1 MNHKIFDFECKERGL
16 RAKQTR
22 MGQSLCWLVVISL
35 TVSWL
40 FPLGFGFGGPDLS
53 EAARI
58 KDIASIEGVREN
70 QLIGY
75 GLIVGL
81 DRTGDSVVGGQ
92 FTAQAIISMLNTM
105 GINLKINPIQLLTR
119 NTASVMVTAKLPP
132 FARPGMKLDVQVSSM
147 ANAKSLK
154 GGTLLLT
161 PLKAANQQVYAV
173 AQGPIST
180 SGFTAGGGGTS
191 VTKNQQSG
199 GIVPGGAI
207 VERAVPIDMN
217 TWDTFSLTMHQADFT
232 TALRVSEVINR
243 HLGDGLASAVSSGQV
258 QVAVPDRFQGKIVQM
273 IAAVEGLNVA
283 VDVSAKVVVNERTG
297 TIVMGE
303 HVRLA
308 SMAISHGDL
317 TINIQTR
324 FNVSQPEAPVFIGRG
339 GLGPGR
345 PVVTPDVET
354 DIGRGG
360 RGSGRTEVTPGVG
373 RGGRGPG
380 RTVVTPDVDTE
391 VKEGDGRVI
400 QIDGSVTLGDLVKAL
415 NSLGVTPLDLVA
427 VLTAAKAAGA
437 LQADLELI

>member
-1 MNHKIFDFECKERGL
+1 LD
-16 RAKQTR
+16 AKQTKLE
-22 MGQSLCWLVVISL
+22 QSFCWLVVISL

-40 FPLGFGFGGPDLS
+40 FPLGYGFGGPDLS

-58 KDIASIEGVREN
+58 KDIASIEGVRDN

-92 FTAQAIISMLNTM
+92 FTAQAIISMLNSM
-105 GINLKINPIQLLTR
+105 GINLKIDPIQLLTR

-132 FARPGMKLDVQVSSM
+132 FARPGMKLDVQVSSL

-161 PLKAANQQVYAV
+161 PLKAPNQQVYAV

-180 SGFTAGGGGTS
+180 SGFEAGGGGS
-191 VTKNQQSG
+191 GVKVNQQSG

-207 VERAVPIDMN
+207 VERAVPMDMN
-217 TWDTFSLTMHQADFT
+217 AWDNFSLTMHQADFT
-232 TALRVSEVINR
+232 TALRVSEVINA

-258 QVAVPDRFQGKIVQM
+258 QVAVPERFQGKIVQM
-273 IAAVEGLNVA
+273 IAAVEGLDVH

-317 TINIQTR
+317 TINIKTQ
-324 FNVSQPEAPVFIGRG
+324 FNVSQPEAPAFLGRG
-339 GLGPGR
+339 AR
-345 PVVTPDVET
+345 T
-354 DIGRGG
+354 GG
-360 RGSGRTEVTPGVG
+360 K
-373 RGGRGPG
+373 
-380 RTVVTPDVDTE
+380 TVVTPDVDTE
-391 VKEGDGRVI
+391 VNEGDGRVI

-437 LQADLELI
+437 LQAELELI

>member
-1 MNHKIFDFECKERGL
+1 MT
-16 RAKQTR
+16 A
-22 MGQSLCWLVVISL
+22 SS
-35 TVSWL
+35 L
-40 FPLGFGFGGPDLS
+40 FPLGFGFGGPDIS
-53 EAARI
+53 AAARI
-58 KDIASIEGVREN
+58 KDIASIEGVRDN

-105 GINLKINPIQLLTR
+105 GINLKIDPIQLLTR

-132 FARPGMKLDVQVSSM
+132 FARPGMKLDVQVSSL

-180 SGFTAGGGGTS
+180 SGFAAGGGGS
-191 VTKNQQSG
+191 GVKVNQQSG
-199 GIVPGGAI
+199 GIVAGGAI

-217 TWDTFSLTMHQADFT
+217 TWDKFSLTMHQADFT
-232 TALRVSEVINR
+232 TALRVSEVINT
-243 HLGDGLASAVSSGQV
+243 HLGEGLASAVSSGQI
-258 QVAVPDRFQGKIVQM
+258 QVAVPERFQGKIVQM
-273 IAAVEGLNVA
+273 IAAVEGLDVH

-297 TIVMGE
+297 TIVMGQ

-317 TINIQTR
+317 TINIKTN
-324 FNVSQPEAPVFIGRG
+324 FNVSQPEAPAFLGRG
-339 GLGPGR
+339 AR
-345 PVVTPDVET
+345 T
-354 DIGRGG
+354 GG
-360 RGSGRTEVTPGVG
+360 K
-373 RGGRGPG
+373 
-380 RTVVTPDVDTE
+380 TVVTPDVDTE
-391 VKEGDGRVI
+391 VDQGNGRVI

-437 LQADLELI
+437 LQADLEFI

>member
-1 MNHKIFDFECKERGL
+1 MGNTDFQLVNTFLRGRRKRVNRKIFDLEWKKRGL
-16 RAKQTR
+16 GPKQAR
-22 MGQSLCWLVVISL
+22 LRQSLCWLVVMSL

-40 FPLGFGFGGPDLS
+40 FPLGLGLGGPDVS

-58 KDIASIEGVREN
+58 KDIASIEGVRDN

-75 GLIVGL
+75 GLVVGL

-105 GINLKINPIQLLTR
+105 GINLKIDPIQLLTR

-132 FARPGMKLDVQVSSM
+132 FARPGMKLDIQVSSM

-180 SGFTAGGGGTS
+180 SGFSAGGGGTS

-217 TWDTFSLTMHQADFT
+217 AWDKFSLTMHQADFT
-232 TALRVSEVINR
+232 TALRVSEVING

-258 QVAVPDRFQGKIVQM
+258 QVAVPERFQGKIVQM
-273 IAAVEGLNVA
+273 IAAVEGLDVH

-303 HVRLA
+303 NVRLA

-317 TINIQTR
+317 TIKIQTQ
-324 FNVSQPEAPVFIGRG
+324 FNVSQPEAPAF
-339 GLGPGR
+339 L
-345 PVVTPDVET
+345 
-354 DIGRGG
+354 G
-360 RGSGRTEVTPGVG
+360 RGSRPA
-373 RGGRGPG
+373 G

-391 VKEGDGRVI
+391 FDEGDGRVI
-400 QIDGSVTLGDLVKAL
+400 QVDGSVTLGDLVKAL

>member
-1 MNHKIFDFECKERGL
+1 MIRRSSLISAKERLPQTGSSWGL
-16 RAKQTR
+16 QWGMR
-22 MGQSLCWLVVISL
+22 LVL
-35 TVSWL
+35 TTAWFMVSAVTL
-40 FPLGFGFGGPDLS
+40 IPS
-53 EAARI
+53 AEIQAARI

-70 QLIGY
+70 QLVGY

-105 GINLKINPIQLLTR
+105 GINLKIDPIQLLTR

-173 AQGPIST
+173 AQGPLST
-180 SGFTAGGGGTS
+180 SGFEAGTGGTT
-191 VTKNQQSG
+191 VVKNQQSG
-199 GIVPGGAI
+199 GIIPGGAI
-207 VERAVPIDMN
+207 VERAVDLEIN
-217 TWDTFSLTMHQADFT
+217 SWEKFSLTMHQADFI
-232 TALRVSEVINR
+232 TALRVSEAINA
-243 HLGDGLASAVSSGQV
+243 HLGEGVASAISSGQI
-258 QVAVPDRFQGKIVQM
+258 QVGIPERFQGKIVQM
-273 IAAVEGLNVA
+273 IAAVEGLDVNV
-283 VDVSAKVVVNERTG
+283 DIRAKVVVNERTG

-317 TINIQTR
+317 TIKVGTQY
-324 FNVSQPEAPVFIGRG
+324 NVSQPEAPGFIGRG
-339 GLGPGR
+339 G
-345 PVVTPDVET
+345 
-354 DIGRGG
+354 
-360 RGSGRTEVTPGVG
+360 SSA
-373 RGGRGPG
+373 G
-380 RTVVTPDVDTE
+380 RTVVTPDVTTDVQE
-391 VKEGDGRVI
+391 EEGRVI
-400 QIDGSVTLGDLVKAL
+400 QIDSSVTLGDLVKAL

>member
-1 MNHKIFDFECKERGL
+1 MVNSKIFDFEWKEPDL
-16 RAKQTR
+16 SAKQTR
-22 MGQSLCWLVVISL
+22 LRTSLCWLVVISL

-58 KDIASIEGVREN
+58 KDIASIEGVRDN

-75 GLIVGL
+75 GLVVGL

-105 GINLKINPIQLLTR
+105 GISLRIDPIQLLTR

-180 SGFTAGGGGTS
+180 SGFKAGGSGTS

-207 VERAVPIDMN
+207 VEKAVPIDMN
-217 TWDTFSLTMHQADFT
+217 AWDTFSLTMHQADFT
-232 TALRVSEVINR
+232 TALRVSEVING
-243 HLGDGLASAVSSGQV
+243 HLGDGLASAVNSGQI

-273 IAAVEGLNVA
+273 IAAVEGLSVNV
-283 VDVSAKVVVNERTG
+283 DMSAKVVVNERTG

-303 HVRLA
+303 NVRLA
-308 SMAISHGDL
+308 SMAISHGNL
-317 TINIQTR
+317 TIKIQTQ
-324 FNVSQPEAPVFIGRG
+324 FNVSQPEAPAFIGRG
-339 GLGPGR
+339 RRGPGR
-345 PVVTPDVET
+345 AVVTPDVET
-354 DIGRGG
+354 DIARGRRGPGRTLVTPDAGRGL
-360 RGSGRTEVTPGVG
+360 
-373 RGGRGPG
+373 G
-380 RTVVTPDVDTE
+380 RTVVTPDVETDVE
-391 VKEGDGRVI
+391 EEDSRVI
-400 QIDGSVTLGDLVKAL
+400 QVDGSVTLGDLVKAL

>member
-1 MNHKIFDFECKERGL
+1 MRGRGIQRMNSACWFVVV
-16 RAKQTR
+16 
-22 MGQSLCWLVVISL
+22 SLMASW
-35 TVSWL
+35 VS
-40 FPLGFGFGGPDLS
+40 PLGFGLVAPATS

-58 KDIASIEGVREN
+58 KDITSIEGVRDN

-105 GINLKINPIQLLTR
+105 GINLKIDPIQLLTR

-132 FARPGMKLDVQVSSM
+132 FARPGMRLDVQVSSL

-161 PLKAANQQVYAV
+161 PLKAANQLVYAV

-180 SGFTAGGGGTS
+180 SGFEAGASGTRVS
-191 VTKNQQSG
+191 KNQQSG

-207 VERAVPIDMN
+207 VERAVPISMN
-217 TWDTFSLTMHQADFT
+217 EWDTFSLTMHHADFT
-232 TALRVSEVINR
+232 TALRVSEFINA
-243 HLGDGLASAVSSGQV
+243 HVGKGLASAVSSGQV
-258 QVAVPDRFQGKIVQM
+258 RVSVPERFRGDIVKM
-273 IAAVEGLNVA
+273 IAAVEVLNVN

-308 SMAISHGDL
+308 SMAISHGNL
-317 TINIQTR
+317 TIKIQTE
-324 FNVSQPEAPVFIGRG
+324 FNVSQPEAPGF
-339 GLGPGR
+339 
-345 PVVTPDVET
+345 
-354 DIGRGG
+354 IGRGG
-360 RGSGRTEVTPGVG
+360 RGAGK
-373 RGGRGPG
+373 
-380 RTVVTPDVDTE
+380 TVVTPDVDTD
-391 VKEGDGRVI
+391 VKEEKSRVI
-400 QIDGSVTLGDLVKAL
+400 QVDGSVTLGDLVKAL
-415 NSLGVTPLDLVA
+415 NSVGVTPRDLVA

-437 LQADLELI
+437 LQAELELI

>member
-1 MNHKIFDFECKERGL
+1 MIRPASFRNRRKTSSNFV
-16 RAKQTR
+16 RAWFSR
-22 MGQSLCWLVVISL
+22 WNVVLVLIGGWLMVSAGSL
-35 TVSWL
+35 TI
-40 FPLGFGFGGPDLS
+40 PEDIQ
-53 EAARI
+53 AARI

-70 QLIGY
+70 QLVGY

-105 GINLKINPIQLLTR
+105 GLKLNIDPIQLLTR

-161 PLKAANQQVYAV
+161 PLKAANQLVYAV
-173 AQGPIST
+173 AQGPLST
-180 SGFTAGGGGTS
+180 SGFEAGTGGTT

-199 GIVPGGAI
+199 GIIPGGAI
-207 VERAVPIDMN
+207 VERAVDLDMQS
-217 TWDTFSLTMHQADFT
+217 WEKFSLTMHQADFI
-232 TALRVSEVINR
+232 TALRVSETINT
-243 HLGDGLASAVSSGQV
+243 HLGDGVATAVSSGQI
-258 QVAVPDRFQGKIVQM
+258 QVAVPEQFKGNIVQM
-273 IAAVEGLNVA
+273 IAAVEGLDVN
-283 VDVSAKVVVNERTG
+283 VDVLAKVVVNERTG

-317 TINIQTR
+317 TIKIGTQ
-324 FNVSQPEAPVFIGRG
+324 FNVSQPEAPAF
-339 GLGPGR
+339 
-345 PVVTPDVET
+345 
-354 DIGRGG
+354 IGRGG
-360 RGSGRTEVTPGVG
+360 RGAGK
-373 RGGRGPG
+373 
-380 RTVVTPDVDTE
+380 TVVTPDVQTDVQE
-391 VKEGDGRVI
+391 EEGRVI
-400 QIDGSVTLGDLVKAL
+400 QVDSSVTLGDLVKAL

>member
-1 MNHKIFDFECKERGL
+1 VNGENFRFKFKDFVL
-16 RAKQTR
+16 IAKQTQLSR
-22 MGQSLCWLVVISL
+22 FVCWFILISM
-35 TVSWL
+35 TASSL
-40 FPLGFGFGGPDLS
+40 FPLGFGFGGPDIS
-53 EAARI
+53 AAARI
-58 KDIASIEGVREN
+58 KDIASIEGVRDN

-105 GINLKINPIQLLTR
+105 GINLKIDPIQLLTR

-132 FARPGMKLDVQVSSM
+132 FARPGMKLDVQVSSL

-180 SGFTAGGGGTS
+180 SGFAAGGGGS
-191 VTKNQQSG
+191 GVKVNQQSG
-199 GIVPGGAI
+199 GIVAGGAI

-217 TWDTFSLTMHQADFT
+217 TWDKFSLTMHQADFT
-232 TALRVSEVINR
+232 TALRVSEVINT
-243 HLGDGLASAVSSGQV
+243 HLGEGLASAVSSGQI
-258 QVAVPDRFQGKIVQM
+258 QVAVPERFQGKIVQM
-273 IAAVEGLNVA
+273 IAAVEGLDVH

-297 TIVMGE
+297 TIVMGQ

-317 TINIQTR
+317 TINIKTN
-324 FNVSQPEAPVFIGRG
+324 FNVSQPEAPAFLGRG
-339 GLGPGR
+339 AR
-345 PVVTPDVET
+345 T
-354 DIGRGG
+354 GG
-360 RGSGRTEVTPGVG
+360 K
-373 RGGRGPG
+373 
-380 RTVVTPDVDTE
+380 TVVTPDVDTE
-391 VKEGDGRVI
+391 VDQGNGRVI

-437 LQADLELI
+437 LQADLEFI

>member
-1 MNHKIFDFECKERGL
+1 MGDTDFQLVNAVLRKHGMESRTLGRKCKQVWLFEGE
-16 RAKQTR
+16 TR
-22 MGQSLCWLVVISL
+22 LGK
-35 TVSWL
+35 TVSWCVVVAL
-40 FPLGFGFGGPDLS
+40 ILSWLSPVGFGLGGPDLS

-58 KDIASIEGVREN
+58 KDIASIEGVRDN

-105 GINLKINPIQLLTR
+105 GINLKIDPIQLLTR

-180 SGFTAGGGGTS
+180 SGFKAGGSGTS

-207 VERAVPIDMN
+207 VEKAVPIDMN
-217 TWDTFSLTMHQADFT
+217 AWDTFSLTMHQADFT
-232 TALRVSEVINR
+232 TALRVSEVING
-243 HLGDGLASAVSSGQV
+243 HLGDGLASAISSGQI
-258 QVAVPDRFQGKIVQM
+258 QVAVPERFQGKIVQM
-273 IAAVEGLNVA
+273 IAAVEGLNVN

-308 SMAISHGDL
+308 SMAISHGNL
-317 TINIQTR
+317 TIRIQAQ
-324 FNVSQPEAPVFIGRG
+324 FNVSQPEAPGLIGSAAG
-339 GLGPGR
+339 
-345 PVVTPDVET
+345 E
-354 DIGRGG
+354 
-360 RGSGRTEVTPGVG
+360 
-373 RGGRGPG
+373 
-380 RTVVTPDVDTE
+380 TVVTPEVDAE
-391 VKEGDGRVI
+391 VEEDKKRVI
-400 QIDGSVTLGDLVKAL
+400 QVDGSVTLGDLVKAL
-415 NSLGVTPLDLVA
+415 NSLGVTPRDLVA